1 MFGTQKYYHIWASLV
16 NNLSVADSTQEWLF
30 FQRLCTVVIPLKI
43 IKRPSDTFWVS
54 GNISAFAKP
63 DLLGGGGG
71 GAGTKHNQTRK
82 KKKQK
87 EETLISLSVKSTEK
101 LTRSNCCDFLL
112 VQICNRATNSSP
124 KQYHFHRIN
133 FALSSLLL
141 TSNLQKNDTYQS
153 ALNTNHHGTSS
164 QLGWKF

>member
-1 MFGTQKYYHIWASLV
+1 MWLIAHKNDFSFRGFAPLLYHWRLLNV
-16 NNLSVADSTQEWLF
+16 LQTLSEYQEIF
-30 FQRLCTVVIPLKI
+30 
-43 IKRPSDTFWVS
+43 
-54 GNISAFAKP
+54 
-63 DLLGGGGG
+63 LLLQSQTYWGG
-71 GAGTKHNQTRK
+71 GTKHNQTRK

-112 VQICNRATNSSP
+112 IQICNRATNSSP